1 MLENVITENSLFEL
15 YGKQKSGKTFWA
27 LALSLSI
34 ACGLDFYGRKAKHGK
49 ALYIVGEGNKVRF
62 GHRIKA
68 WVKRTSQLQGIPEK
82 ELRARIDKNWELVPI
97 PVMISMPQQ
106 VSDFLAANKAEGLR
120 VLIVIDT
127 LMRTFD
133 GNINEQND
141 MMRYVRG
148 CDEIREA
155 TGAAVLIVH
164 HPGLAASKSWGR
176 LGRVCPPRWT
186 ASGNSIRRQA
196 ARVQG
201 GYAPRWRLRSTA
213 DGLQFGNS
221 YSGL

>member
-1 MLENVITENSLFEL
+1 MGEAYIDSRASL
-15 YGKQKSGKTFWA
+15 
-27 LALSLSI
+27 
-34 ACGLDFYGRKAKHGK
+34 RKETPGA
-49 ALYIVGEGNKVRF
+49 YR
-62 GHRIKA
+62 R
-68 WVKRTSQLQGIPEK
+68 
-82 ELRARIDKNWELVPI
+82 NWELVPI

-127 LMRTFD
+127 LMQTFD

-164 HPGLAASKSWGR
+164 HPGLAAWSGRGR
-176 LGRVCPPRWT
+176 LGQS
-186 ASGNSIRRQA
+186 ARRGGRHRAILYGGQA

-201 GYAPRWRLRSTA
+201 GYAPR
-213 DGLQFGNS
+213 
-221 YSGL
+221 